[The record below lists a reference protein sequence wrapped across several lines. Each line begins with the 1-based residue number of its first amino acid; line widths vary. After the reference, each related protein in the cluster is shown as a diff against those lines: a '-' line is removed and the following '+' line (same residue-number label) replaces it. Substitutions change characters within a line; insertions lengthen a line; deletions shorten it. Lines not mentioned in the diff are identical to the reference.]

1 MDQHFV
7 EELQKNETNEN
18 HSIESTNVMVEN
30 QGEEKPLIESIIRPS
45 DIPKLLDDEP
55 NHSHP
60 DEETFENTEKD
71 MQTQQN
77 DDKILREEKDSADNM
92 NQKMIDDDE
101 KFDHSEGQQEY
112 AHNHQAQGIKEH
124 NISTYETNEKGE
136 TVHNKDDM
144 SEANIQTQQQETKN
158 TQEHIKQADE
168 KQPEEVETNFI
179 EEFTVGDVHH
189 DMKAQN

>member
-124 NISTYETNEKGE
+124 NISTYETNVKGE
-136 TVHNKDDM
+136 TVDIKDDM
-144 SEANIQTQQQETKN
+144 SKANIQAQQQETKN

-168 KQPEEVETNFI
+168 KQPEEVKTNLLKNLLL
-179 EEFTVGDVHH
+179 G
-189 DMKAQN
+189 M